1 MKRGLVLGAVLML
14 AACTS
19 VAENESEASIANRAA
34 ALERETKANIDRAV
48 SSIEAEA
55 LNQTAGEGE

>member
-1 MKRGLVLGAVLML
+1 MIRGLMLGAALML

-19 VAENESEASIANRAA
+19 VAENESEASVANRAA

-48 SSIEAEA
+48 SSIEEEA